1 MKRKT
6 FALVAILLTT
16 LFASEA
22 KAVSRAVY
30 CQTLMMIYDA
40 WNDEQIQEDGRSSY
54 GFTEAYRDHCM

>member
-30 CQTLMMIYDA
+30 CDTLVRIIISLDEEQDAYEMSRDYGVYDA
-40 WNDEQIQEDGRSSY
+40 WHE
-54 GFTEAYRDHCM
+54 HCR